1 MSATGSKI
9 FPKFVCHLKNLARKP
24 SIASEI
30 DAVANKIKAMMYF
43 SERRFRTVGMTK
55 DILIREI
62 RLGMNLK

>member
-1 MSATGSKI
+1 M
-9 FPKFVCHLKNLARKP
+9 
-24 SIASEI
+24 ASEI

-43 SERRFRTVGMTK
+43 SERRLRTVGMTK